1 LARGIL
7 QVINGCLKAHI
18 GVDAESGLVDWRGRH
33 GGEWVD
39 VTQVHQLLM
48 ARKLTS
54 GDGGYTGGTS
64 VLSIRTAKMICRLP
78 PDPA

>member
-33 GGEWVD
+33 GGEWGGRDAGSSVAAWRENPRLAMA
-39 VTQVHQLLM
+39 VTP
-48 ARKLTS
+48 A
-54 GDGGYTGGTS
+54 GTS
-64 VLSIRTAKMICRLP
+64 LLSIRTAK
-78 PDPA
+78 